1 MILTPES
8 CKNLSDNE
16 LAAKSLENV
25 DYFSCLFQRYE
36 KSMLRYIRRIS
47 AADEETAHDILQEAF
62 IKIWRNLNSF
72 DKDLAFSSWVYRI
85 VHNET
90 ISIIRKSKSFG
101 KNKTTDINL
110 YNNVLS
116 DEEDHITEN
125 VPDAEYMVRMIS
137 DLPLKY
143 KEVMILKFVEGKSYE
158 EISDILKMPEG
169 TIAIRISR
177 AKKIIRKII
186 DN

>member
-8 CKNLSDNE
+8 CKNLSDRE
-16 LAAKSLENV
+16 LAAKSLENI

-36 KSMLRYIRRIS
+36 AAMLRYIRRIS
-47 AADEETAHDILQEAF
+47 GVDLETAHDILQEAF
-62 IKIWRNLNSF
+62 IKIWRNLNAF
-72 DKDLAFSSWVYRI
+72 DHDLVFSSWVYRI

-90 ISIIRKSKSFG
+90 VSAMRKSKSFG
-101 KNKTTDINL
+101 KDKTTEIGL
-110 YNNVLS
+110 YHNILS
-116 DEEDHITEN
+116 DDGEEGTGER
-125 VPDAEYMVRMIS
+125 PDSEETIRVIG

-169 TIAIRISR
+169 TIAIRINR
-177 AKKIIRKII
+177 AKKMIKEMMG
-186 DN
+186 N